1 MSKSMATSPNYNLIK
16 TGLDPN
22 TRRTFDATGYIR
34 NGVNDNK
41 PRTFCVHVL
50 GYKKMGTPNET
61 QPNERALC
69 WQLAGPGTVPQWR
82 CYKVTDLVGL
92 AVNNMVGWQMGTEY
106 SKHQNCVKNEKFQ
119 VPYPP

>member
-1 MSKSMATSPNYNLIK
+1 MATSANYNLIK

-22 TRRTFDATGYIR
+22 PRRTFDATGYIR

-41 PRTFCVHVL
+41 PRTMCVHVL
-50 GYKKMGTPNET
+50 GYKKKGTPNET
-61 QPNERALC
+61 QPNERVLC

-92 AVNNMVGWQMGTEY
+92 AVNTTVAWQMGTAY
-106 SKHQNCVKNEKFQ
+106 SKDQNGVKNEKFQ